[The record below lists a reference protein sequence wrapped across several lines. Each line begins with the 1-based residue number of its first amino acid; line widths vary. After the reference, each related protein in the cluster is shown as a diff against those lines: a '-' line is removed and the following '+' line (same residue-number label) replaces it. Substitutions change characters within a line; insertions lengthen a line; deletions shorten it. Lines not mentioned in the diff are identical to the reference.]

1 MLFIETSAL
10 TVTFNMQAMAASPS
24 PFQHKFNCRLGR
36 RISRAQQPPQLA
48 PQAIV
53 GRSPAQNLAAATLA
67 LAISALLLAALPIE
81 ARAQSLTQS
90 QQPSGGSTLV
100 RVISSTPNL
109 ERITETRQQCGYETQ
124 QVLNSPPAPQQAGMG
139 GTGGALLGAVAGGLL
154 AAQIGKGNGKHAAI
168 AAGSATGALV
178 GKSLA
183 EQSSPAPS
191 YATYGQQQVQ
201 VCRPVSVQR
210 EQVRDYTVR
219 YEHLGQ
225 EYQVQLSQQPGQWL
239 RLNISHTVQAV

>member
-1 MLFIETSAL
+1 MLFIDTTAL
-10 TVTFNMQAMAASPS
+10 TENFTMHALATTPS

-36 RISRAQQPPQLA
+36 RLKRVQEPHVA
-48 PQAIV
+48 PQAIAS
-53 GRSPAQNLAAATLA
+53 RSPAQNLAAVALA
-67 LAISALLLAALPIE
+67 LALSAVLFAAMPAE
-81 ARAQSLTQS
+81 VRAQTQP
-90 QQPSGGSTLV
+90 QAGDRSTLV

-124 QVLNSPPAPQQAGMG
+124 QVPSPAASQQAGMG
-139 GTGGALLGAVAGGLL
+139 GTGGALLGALAGGLL
-154 AAQIGKGNGKHAAI
+154 ASQVGKGNGKHAAI

-183 EQSSPAPS
+183 EQSNPAPS
-191 YATYGQQQVQ
+191 YATYSQQQVQ

-219 YEHLGQ
+219 YEHQGQ
-225 EYQVQLSQQPGQWL
+225 EYQVQLPQQPGQWL
-239 RLNISHTVQAV
+239 RLNISHSVQAV

>member
-1 MLFIETSAL
+1 MLFIETTAL
-10 TVTFNMQAMAASPS
+10 IETFTMHALANTPS

-36 RISRAQQPPQLA
+36 RLKRDQAPQVAPQGTASRSPNQDLTAVALVLVLGTVLLSALPAEVRAQTQ
-48 PQAIV
+48 PQASE
-53 GRSPAQNLAAATLA
+53 R
-67 LAISALLLAALPIE
+67 
-81 ARAQSLTQS
+81 
-90 QQPSGGSTLV
+90 STLV

-124 QVLNSPPAPQQAGMG
+124 QVPSPAVSQQAGLG
-139 GTGGALLGAVAGGLL
+139 GTGGALLGALAGGLL
-154 AAQIGKGNGKHAAI
+154 AAQVGKGNGKHAAI

-191 YATYGQQQVQ
+191 YATYSQQQVQ

-219 YEHLGQ
+219 YEHQGQ
-225 EYQVQLSQQPGQWL
+225 EYQVQLPQQPGQWL
-239 RLNISHTVQAV
+239 RLNISHSVQAV